1 MVWQSASGN
10 GKIPWLEPDI
20 LDHAQLLHQR
30 GETHLL
36 VAPIGFISDHMEVIW
51 DLDNELQ
58 DEARNLGMTVIRA
71 ATVGH
76 TTEFAALIVDLIDES
91 LGIAPPRH
99 VGAIVSKG
107 CIKNG
112 EPCETSC
119 CRPARPTRLL
129 HTATA

>member
-1 MVWQSASGN
+1 
-10 GKIPWLEPDI
+10 
-20 LDHAQLLHQR
+20 
-30 GETHLL
+30 
-36 VAPIGFISDHMEVIW
+36 MEVIW